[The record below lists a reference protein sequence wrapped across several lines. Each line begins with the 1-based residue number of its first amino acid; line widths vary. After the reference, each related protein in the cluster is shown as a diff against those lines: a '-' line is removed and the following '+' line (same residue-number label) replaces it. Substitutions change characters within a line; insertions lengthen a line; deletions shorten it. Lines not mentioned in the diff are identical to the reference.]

1 MSDKKWKVEVVNIVA
16 TSEIGEDI
24 DLKKIAKLD
33 GVKYNPRVFPGAV
46 LRISQPKAAILVF
59 RSGRIVCTGTKRIE
73 DARIAVEK
81 AVKIISDMGIKVECS
96 GIRIQNV
103 VASADL
109 GSEINLNAL
118 AIGFLERIEY
128 EPEQFPGLVY
138 RLDNP
143 RVVILVFSTGKIVI
157 VGCKNIDEVERAV
170 ENVYKSFSSLGII

>member
-1 MSDKKWKVEVVNIVA
+1 MNDERWKVEIVNIVA

-24 DLKKIAKLD
+24 DLKRVAKLD
-33 GVKYNPRVFPGAV
+33 GVKYNPKVFPGAV
-46 LRISQPKAAILVF
+46 LRIKQPKAAVLVF
-59 RSGRIVCTGTKRIE
+59 KSGRIVCTGTKRIE

-81 AVKIISDMGIKVECS
+81 AVKIIADTGIRVKFGE
-96 GIRIQNV
+96 IRIQNV

-138 RLDNP
+138 RLDDP
-143 RVVILVFSTGKIVI
+143 RAVILVFSTGKIVV
-157 VGCKNIDEVERAV
+157 VGCKDTDEVERAV
-170 ENVYKSFSSLGII
+170 KNVYRSFSSLGLI